1 MIVSTDGNARMM
13 GEPLPCRRFSGAA
26 ARVRHCESSK
36 ACARE
41 MVLGE
46 TSDEAT
52 GSSCDVATNT
62 KFAVTTPDDDMAM
75 AALAVVGAVAIHK
88 R

>member
-1 MIVSTDGNARMM
+1 MHGWRASLSHAAGLVER
-13 GEPLPCRRFSGAA
+13 PLEFGMA
-26 ARVRHCESSK
+26 K

-62 KFAVTTPDDDMAM
+62 KFAVTTPDDDMVM
-75 AALAVVGAVAIHK
+75 AALAVVGAVAIHE